1 MAKDPSTGDLVSD
14 WPDGWETELPA
25 AWTEPPTEA
34 QLNRLSQLNEQLNMP
49 PDYYAPIGRM
59 LRTSIGVR
67 RAIALFE
74 KYGTPK

>member
-1 MAKDPSTGDLVSD
+1 MAKDPSAGDLVGD
-14 WPDGWETELPA
+14 IPA
-25 AWTEPPTEA
+25 EWTRPPTES
-34 QLNRLSQLNEQLNMP
+34 QLFRLSVLNEQLDLP
-49 PDYYAPIGRM
+49 ERYYEMMGRL